1 MAQQDMR
8 AAAEAANRLIE
19 RIEEIVAD
27 TLQPG
32 READETAAFYKI
44 VTTLEDCRE
53 IAVLRMALDD
63 DPSRFGEPTPFAAG
77 DHTG

>member
-8 AAAEAANRLIE
+8 AAAEAGNRLIE
-19 RIEEIVAD
+19 RIEEIIAD
-27 TLQPG
+27 HLQPG
-32 READETAAFYKI
+32 RDADETAAFYKI
-44 VTTLEDCRE
+44 VTAIEDSHE

-63 DPSRFGEPTPFAAG
+63 DPTRFGGPTPYAAG

>member
-1 MAQQDMR
+1 MAQHDMR

-27 TLQPG
+27 HLQPG
-32 READETAAFYKI
+32 REVDEKAAFYQI
-44 VTTLEDCRE
+44 VTALEDSRE
-53 IAVLRMALDD
+53 IFTLRLALDD
-63 DPSRFGEPTPFAAG
+63 DPTRFGEPTPAAAG